1 MSGDRRVGKKVN
13 EKELLHVIPHS
24 DNIMCKYHTVHE
36 TAKYTIDD
44 RRTVDEMKIQKGQ
57 AEVIKF

>member
-13 EKELLHVIPHS
+13 EKELPHIIPHS

-44 RRTVDEMKIQKGQ
+44 RRTVDEM
-57 AEVIKF
+57 